1 MKCEENE
8 EETRVLRKAAS
19 TKQKEMAVVTLA
31 GEHCVAMEEMR
42 GREEE
47 GEEERR
53 VQAKDTRE
61 YNDDEKC
68 DM

>member
-1 MKCEENE
+1 
-8 EETRVLRKAAS
+8 
-19 TKQKEMAVVTLA
+19 
-31 GEHCVAMEEMR
+31 MR

-53 VQAKDTRE
+53 VQAKDHGGILNRADGPE
-61 YNDDEKC
+61 DYSGKC